1 MLSEDVRRDT
11 VYTLTDDGTYSLDMS
26 FLRSDDILALFK
38 PRELM
43 RLAGKVLAI
52 LHTEF
57 SGKIVK
63 CAEEAD
69 PDGDIDDQFNSLREF
84 LHDTNQLTEDSFFDD
99 KCSELMG
106 ELEQAKESVKARKVD
121 DDDEEEE
128 SFFNNVPRA
137 AKVEK
142 RGGRSV
148 FSDVAE

>member
-1 MLSEDVRRDT
+1 
-11 VYTLTDDGTYSLDMS
+11 
-26 FLRSDDILALFK
+26 
-38 PRELM
+38 
-43 RLAGKVLAI
+43 
-52 LHTEF
+52 
-57 SGKIVK
+57 
-63 CAEEAD
+63 
-69 PDGDIDDQFNSLREF
+69 
-84 LHDTNQLTEDSFFDD
+84 
-99 KCSELMG
+99 MG